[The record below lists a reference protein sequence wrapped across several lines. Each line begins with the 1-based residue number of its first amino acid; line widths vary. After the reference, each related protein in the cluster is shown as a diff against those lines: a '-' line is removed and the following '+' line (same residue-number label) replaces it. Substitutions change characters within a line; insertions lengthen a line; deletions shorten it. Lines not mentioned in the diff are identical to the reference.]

1 MSEQGPIILGGRYE
15 LQRRLARG
23 GMAEVF
29 LAQDQLLGRPV
40 AVKVLF
46 PEFATDPAF
55 VERFRREAQAAANLS
70 HPNIVGVY
78 DWGREGK
85 TYYIVMEYV
94 EGRSLSEVIRTE
106 GPLPAVQAAEIAKEI
121 ASALGFAHKNDV
133 VHRDMKSGNV
143 IVSDSGQIKVADF
156 GIATAI
162 SGNGQTDLTQ
172 TGAVMGTATYFSP
185 EQAQGKPLDG
195 RSDLYSLGI
204 VMYEML
210 TGTPP
215 FSGDSPVSIAYK
227 HVQEQPELISSRRPG
242 VAEALQAI
250 TAKLLNKEPD
260 QRYSRAEELQSDLE
274 KFLSGWHSLGP
285 EGLSEITEATAAI
298 DPMEDAAT
306 RVNPVHATQGMTDP
320 NYPGPPYPPQY
331 FDPYERNDRRIWLW
345 GLLTVGLLV
354 ALVALIILLVNAI
367 GDSSDS
373 DTDPVQTGTPVPV
386 ASDAVVVPFVV
397 DLGRDQAV
405 SLLQA
410 RGLEVGR
417 LTTEIRTDIPSDRVL
432 SQDPEP
438 GVEIQPG
445 EAVDLVVS
453 VGPEAKQVPVA
464 VGLTQEEALNRL
476 RNEGFQNIEIY
487 TIKTNDYDVGV
498 VAEQE
503 PEAGS
508 PLEPNNVVVIRV
520 SDGRV
525 SDLIPNNL
533 VGRDRSVIDDQL
545 VGRGWTVIIE
555 EVEIENPDDE
565 VDIILSISPEGGTDH
580 SLEDVVTVQ
589 VSVGPSTVEVPSVI
603 GLEDE
608 AAALLLGNRDLF
620 VDPPTDCEVDPGSPS
635 IGRVVSQIPVAGTPV
650 APESTVSI
658 CVGVAS
664 EAEPTPE
671 PEATPEPEPEATPE
685 PEPEATPT
693 PEPEPTP
700 TPEPE
705 PTPTPDG
712 G

>member
-85 TYYIVMEYV
+85 TYYIVMKYV

-106 GPLPAVQAAEIAKEI
+106 GLSSC
-121 ASALGFAHKNDV
+121 ASSRNSERDCISSGFAHKNDV
-133 VHRDMKSGNV
+133 VHRGMKSGNV
-143 IVSDSGQIKVADF
+143 IVPDSRQMRYDF

-285 EGLSEITEATAAI
+285 EGLSEATEFTSAI

-306 RVNPVHATQGMTDP
+306 RVNPVQATQGVTNP
-320 NYPGPPYPPQY
+320 NYPVSMLPEYLTHMSEMIDGFGYGDY
-331 FDPYERNDRRIWLW
+331 YS
-345 GLLTVGLLV
+345 GLCS
-354 ALVALIILLVNAI
+354 ACCSHN
-367 GDSSDS
+367 
-373 DTDPVQTGTPVPV
+373 
-386 ASDAVVVPFVV
+386 
-397 DLGRDQAV
+397 
-405 SLLQA
+405 
-410 RGLEVGR
+410 
-417 LTTEIRTDIPSDRVL
+417 
-432 SQDPEP
+432 
-438 GVEIQPG
+438 
-445 EAVDLVVS
+445 
-453 VGPEAKQVPVA
+453 
-464 VGLTQEEALNRL
+464 
-476 RNEGFQNIEIY
+476 
-487 TIKTNDYDVGV
+487 
-498 VAEQE
+498 
-503 PEAGS
+503 
-508 PLEPNNVVVIRV
+508 
-520 SDGRV
+520 
-525 SDLIPNNL
+525 
-533 VGRDRSVIDDQL
+533 
-545 VGRGWTVIIE
+545 
-555 EVEIENPDDE
+555 
-565 VDIILSISPEGGTDH
+565 
-580 SLEDVVTVQ
+580 
-589 VSVGPSTVEVPSVI
+589 
-603 GLEDE
+603 
-608 AAALLLGNRDLF
+608 
-620 VDPPTDCEVDPGSPS
+620 SPS
-635 IGRVVSQIPVAGTPV
+635 KRNWRFL
-650 APESTVSI
+650 
-658 CVGVAS
+658 
-664 EAEPTPE
+664 
-671 PEATPEPEPEATPE
+671 
-685 PEPEATPT
+685 
-693 PEPEPTP
+693 
-700 TPEPE
+700 
-705 PTPTPDG
+705 
-712 G
+712 